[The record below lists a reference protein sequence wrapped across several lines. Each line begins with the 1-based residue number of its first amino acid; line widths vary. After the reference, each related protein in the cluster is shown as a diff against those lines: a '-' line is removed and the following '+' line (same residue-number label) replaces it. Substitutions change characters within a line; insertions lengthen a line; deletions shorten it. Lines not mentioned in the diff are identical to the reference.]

1 MFDSNH
7 TAVNAENHLTIG
19 GCDALSLAEKYG
31 TPLYCLD
38 EEVLRENCRLYK
50 NALEESYG
58 AGMVLYASKS
68 LCTGAVLQI
77 VNQEGLGLDV
87 VSGGELYTAK
97 TAGFPMEKV
106 YFHGNNKTEEE
117 LSLALSLGV
126 GHYVV
131 DNSSELLRLNL
142 LARDMGKTAS
152 VLLRIKPGIDAHTHD
167 FIRTGQIDSK
177 FGFALET
184 GEALE
189 AVELAIAMDNI
200 EFCGI
205 HCHIGSQIF
214 ETEPFCEAARVML
227 RFILEIETVF
237 HVPVQQLNLGG
248 GFGIAYTKEDSP
260 LPYDEYCRK
269 VSQVLRSEARR
280 LHVDLPYILMEPG
293 RSIAGPAGVTLYT
306 VGSVKEIPGVRTY
319 VAVDGGMTDNP
330 RYMLYGA
337 KYDFVNA
344 GCAGDEK
351 TETVTIAG
359 KCCESGDLL
368 GEHVALQPVMA
379 GDILAVSATG
389 AYNYSMASHYNRIPN
404 AAMVL
409 IKDGNARVIVK
420 REQYEDLARND
431 VLLEETE

>member
-1 MFDSNH
+1 M
-7 TAVNAENHLTIG
+7 TIG
-19 GCDALSLAEKYG
+19 GCDALSLAKKYG
-31 TPLYCLD
+31 TPLYVLD
-38 EEVLRENCRLYK
+38 ENVLRENCRNYK
-50 NALEESYG
+50 NALKEHFG
-58 AGMVLYASKS
+58 AGMVLYAGKS

-97 TAGFPMEKV
+97 NAGFPMDKV
-106 YFHGNNKTEEE
+106 YFHGNNKTKEE

-126 GHYVV
+126 GHFVV
-131 DNSSELLRLNL
+131 DNNSELLRLNL

-152 VLLRIKPGIDAHTHD
+152 VLLRVKPGVDAHTHD
-167 FIRTGQIDSK
+167 YIRTGQVDSK
-177 FGFALET
+177 FGYGLET

-189 AVELAIAMDNI
+189 AVELAVAMDNI
-200 EFCGI
+200 EFCGL

-214 ETEPFCEAARVML
+214 ETEPYCEAARVML
-227 RFILEIETVF
+227 RFVCELENIF
-237 HVPVQQLNLGG
+237 HVPVHQLNLGG
-248 GFGIAYTKEDSP
+248 GFGIAYTEEDKPISCDEFCKEI
-260 LPYDEYCRK
+260 
-269 VSQVLRSEARR
+269 SQALTEEARR
-280 LHVDLPYILMEPG
+280 LYVDLPYILIEPG
-293 RSIAGPAGVTLYT
+293 RSIAAPAGTTLYT

-330 RYMLYGA
+330 RYSLYDA
-337 KYDFVNA
+337 KYDFTNA
-344 GCAGDEK
+344 GCTGDEK

-368 GEHVALQPVMA
+368 GEHVALQPVMV

-409 IKDGNARVIVK
+409 VKDGTDRLIVK
-420 REQYEDLARND
+420 REQFDDMVRND
-431 VLLEETE
+431 VLLEEI